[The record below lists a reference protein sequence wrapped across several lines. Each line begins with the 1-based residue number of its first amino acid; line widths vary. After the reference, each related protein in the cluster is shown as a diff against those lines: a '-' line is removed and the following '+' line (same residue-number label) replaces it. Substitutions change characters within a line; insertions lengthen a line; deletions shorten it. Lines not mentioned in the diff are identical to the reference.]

1 MLAVSKF
8 EPDYVNRCRER
19 VDADITAYSKLAKA
33 ANGQLDGFEP
43 VFFNNM
49 VLTLELQ
56 FVHRLRKAEGK
67 DGNALNEVRLLAASL
82 IENGGAMLADKQ
94 IAFKD
99 GSLLGYEPGDQIK
112 LSEADFRKLSAAFYE
127 EIEARCM

>member
-67 DGNALNEVRLLAASL
+67 DGNALNEVRLLASSL

-112 LSEADFRKLSAAFYE
+112 LSEAEFRKLSAAFYE
-127 EIEARCM
+127 EIEARCT

>member
-8 EPDYVNRCRER
+8 EPDYVNQCRAR
-19 VDADITAYSKLAKA
+19 VSADLAAYAKLADA
-33 ANGQLDGFEP
+33 ADGRLDGFEP

-67 DGNALNEVRLLAASL
+67 DGNALNEVRLLASSL
-82 IENGGAMLADKQ
+82 IENDGVMLADTQ
-94 IAFKD
+94 ITFKD
-99 GSLLGYEPGDQIK
+99 GSLLGYEPGDQIN
-112 LSEADFRKLSAAFYE
+112 LSEADFRKLSDAFYK

>member
-8 EPDYVNRCRER
+8 EPGYVNQCRAR
-19 VDADITAYSKLAKA
+19 VDTDIAAYCKLAEA

-67 DGNALNEVRLLAASL
+67 DGNALNEVRLLANSL
-82 IENGGAMLADKQ
+82 VENGGVMLADKQ
-94 IAFKD
+94 ITFKD
-99 GSLLGYEPGDQIK
+99 GSLLGYEPGDEIRV
-112 LSEADFRKLSAAFYE
+112 SEADFRRLSAAFYK

>member
-33 ANGQLDGFEP
+33 ANGQLDRFEP

-67 DGNALNEVRLLAASL
+67 DGNALNEVRLLASSL

>member
-67 DGNALNEVRLLAASL
+67 DGNALNEVRLLASSL